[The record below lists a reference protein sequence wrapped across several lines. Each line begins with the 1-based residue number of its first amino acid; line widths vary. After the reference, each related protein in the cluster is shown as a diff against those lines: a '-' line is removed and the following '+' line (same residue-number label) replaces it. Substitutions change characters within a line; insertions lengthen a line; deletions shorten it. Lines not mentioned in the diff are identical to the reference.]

1 MKGLPSRGQGPRV
14 QGQTGTCGFRLWQQS
29 LRVINSVG
37 KINKTF
43 YKIFIEQN
51 RVLKSCS
58 LSLQI
63 EKVSEKNTG
72 WKAMA
77 LK

>member
-1 MKGLPSRGQGPRV
+1 M
-14 QGQTGTCGFRLWQQS
+14 
-29 LRVINSVG
+29 INSVG

-72 WKAMA
+72 
-77 LK
+77 